1 MLRPMDE
8 RELAMSVES
17 EKDPTKYFSVVGSAY
32 VPERHAEGR
41 LMEQA
46 MSERANG
53 VAGLWLVFYAVV
65 IGLSVIANSGVGK
78 WINVANLQ

>member
-1 MLRPMDE
+1 MDE
-8 RELAMSVES
+8 REFPMSIDS

-32 VPERHAEGR
+32 VPEHHDEGHR
-41 LMEQA
+41 RYVEQA
-46 MSERANG
+46 ISDERAGG

-78 WINVANLQ
+78 WINVANLPN